1 MRNGGTCILRDDMAN
16 ILNLYQKAGVF
27 VLATPVYFYGISAR
41 MKTSIDRIYPIWQ
54 HLGKKDVYYTISAGL
69 GKDIVEK
76 SLGDL
81 DGFVEHLEEYI
92 IEGRLYATEVMDA
105 GLVKDQDI
113 YRRAYEM
120 DNSI

>member
-1 MRNGGTCILRDDMAN
+1 M
-16 ILNLYQKAGVF
+16 
-27 VLATPVYFYGISAR
+27 
-41 MKTSIDRIYPIWQ
+41 
-54 HLGKKDVYYTISAGL
+54 
-69 GKDIVEK
+69 EK

-113 YRRAYEM
+113 YIQAYEM

>member
-16 ILNLYQKAGVF
+16 ILNLYQKADVF

-113 YRRAYEM
+113 YRQAYE
-120 DNSI
+120 IT